1 MIWYFQKGDAW
12 VAKQEKSMTKILKP
26 LSRGRITIPLEFRQ
40 KLKIGEGALLNL
52 TLKDNK
58 IYITPFTLNNNSEKD
73 IRNYT
78 NKEIAE
84 FLDEDKIDQQ
94 TADIVRELLA
104 EGKKRY

>member
-1 MIWYFQKGDAW
+1 M
-12 VAKQEKSMTKILKP
+12 AKQEKLMTKILKP
-26 LSRGRITIPLEFRQ
+26 SSRGRITIPVEFRQ
-40 KLKIGEGALLNL
+40 KLKIDEDALLNL

-58 IYITPFTLNNNSEKD
+58 IYITPFTLNNKSEKD

-94 TADIVRELLA
+94 IAKVLRKLLVQ
-104 EGKKRY
+104 GNL

>member
-1 MIWYFQKGDAW
+1 
-12 VAKQEKSMTKILKP
+12 VAKQEKSITKILKP

-40 KLKIGEGALLNL
+40 KLKIGEETLLYLAL
-52 TLKDNK
+52 KGNK
-58 IYITPFTLNNNSEKD
+58 IYITPFTLNNKSEKD

-94 TADIVRELLA
+94 TAKVLRELLVQ
-104 EGKKRY
+104 GNL

>member
-1 MIWYFQKGDAW
+1 
-12 VAKQEKSMTKILKP
+12 VAKQEKLMTKILKP
-26 LSRGRITIPLEFRQ
+26 SSRGRITIPVEFRQ
-40 KLKIGEGALLNL
+40 KLKIDEDALLNL

-58 IYITPFTLNNNSEKD
+58 IYITPFTLNNKSEKD

-94 TADIVRELLA
+94 IAKVLRKLLVQ
-104 EGKKRY
+104 GNL